1 MPHAIIEFSD
11 LAEIGVEESAVLDA
25 VFDGMQASGLFGTED
40 IKVRSHPASMTR
52 NGSDN
57 FSFIHV
63 QLRIM
68 PGRTVEQKADLSERV
83 RANLCALSGQ
93 ARSTS
98 VEVVDIDRAVYAKTV
113 V

>member
-1 MPHAIIEFSD
+1 MPHAIVEFSP
-11 LAEIGVEESAVLDA
+11 LSEIGVREADLLDA

-57 FSFIHV
+57 FSFIHI

-83 RANLCALSGQ
+83 RANVCAMSGQ

>member
-1 MPHAIIEFSD
+1 MPHAIVEFSP
-11 LAEIGVEESAVLDA
+11 LSEIGISEADLLDA

-40 IKVRSHPASMTR
+40 IKVRSHPTSMTR

-57 FSFIHV
+57 FSFIHI

-68 PGRTVEQKADLSERV
+68 PGRTVEQKVDLSERV
-83 RANLCALSGQ
+83 RANVCAMSGQ

-98 VEVVDIDRAVYAKTV
+98 VEVVDIDRAVYAKTAV
-113 V
+113 

>member
-11 LAEIGVEESAVLDA
+11 LAEIGVDEAAILDA
-25 VFDGMQASGLFGTED
+25 VFEGMQASGLFGTED
-40 IKVRSHPASMTR
+40 IKVRSQPVSMTR

-63 QLRIM
+63 QLRILS
-68 PGRTVEQKADLSERV
+68 GRTVEQKAGLGERV
-83 RANLCALSGQ
+83 RTHLCALSGQ

>member
-1 MPHAIIEFSD
+1 MPHAIVEFSP
-11 LAEIGVEESAVLDA
+11 LSEIGISEADLLDA

-57 FSFIHV
+57 FSFIHI

-83 RANLCALSGQ
+83 RANVCAMSGQ

-98 VEVVDIDRAVYAKTV
+98 VEVVDIDRAVYAKTAV
-113 V
+113 

>member
-11 LAEIGVEESAVLDA
+11 LAGIGVEGAALLDA

-40 IKVRSHPASMTR
+40 IKVRAHPVSMTR

-63 QLRIM
+63 QLRILS
-68 PGRTVEQKADLSERV
+68 GRTVEQKTGLSEQV
-83 RANLCALSGQ
+83 RANICALPGQ

>member
-1 MPHAIIEFSD
+1 MPHALVEFSD
-11 LAEIGVEESAVLDA
+11 LATIGVEEGTILDA
-25 VFDGMQASGLFGTED
+25 VFDGMQTSGLFGLED
-40 IKVRSHPASMTR
+40 IKVRSHPVSMTR

-83 RANLCALSGQ
+83 RANLCAMPGQ

>member
-1 MPHAIIEFSD
+1 MPHAIVEFSP
-11 LAEIGVEESAVLDA
+11 LSEIGVSESDLLDA
-25 VFDGMQASGLFGTED
+25 VFDGMQASGLFGTQD
-40 IKVRSHPASMTR
+40 IKVRSHPASMIR

-57 FSFIHV
+57 FSFIHI

-83 RANLCALSGQ
+83 RANVCDMPGQ